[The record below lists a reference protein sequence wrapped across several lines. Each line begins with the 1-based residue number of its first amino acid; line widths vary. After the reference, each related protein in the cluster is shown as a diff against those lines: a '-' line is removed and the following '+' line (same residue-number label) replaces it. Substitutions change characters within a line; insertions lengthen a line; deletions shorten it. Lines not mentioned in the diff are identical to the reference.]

1 MMVAKTE
8 HLWEEKVDTGFLDEV
23 FAIPGGEEIRACIQ
37 CGTCSGS
44 CPMSPDMDYSPRQI
58 FAMVREGLKEPV
70 LSSNAIWLCTAC
82 YSCAVRC
89 PKNIKITDIMY
100 KLKQLS
106 LKHGLK
112 NPAEKRTPVLMD
124 EFVKTVR
131 KFGRSHERT
140 LLTHY
145 FLATGIFSAFG
156 YIGLGWRLFSRGRL
170 PIFGKRIAGFKEVRQ
185 IMDYC
190 EKKEAESNA

>member
-1 MMVAKTE
+1 MVAKTE
-8 HLWEEKVDTGFLDEV
+8 HFWEEKVDTHFLDEV
-23 FAIPGGEEIRACIQ
+23 YAIPGGKKIRACIQ

-44 CPMSPDMDYSPRQI
+44 CPMCPDMDYSPRQI
-58 FAMVREGLKEPV
+58 FAMTRAGLKESV

-89 PKNIKITDIMY
+89 PKDIKITDIMY

-106 LKHGLK
+106 IQYGLK
-112 NPAEKRTPVLMD
+112 NPTETRQPILMKN
-124 EFVKTVR
+124 FVNVVR
-131 KFGRSHERT
+131 RFGRSHERT

-145 FLATGIFSAFG
+145 FLATGIFQAMG

-170 PIFGKRIAGFKEVRQ
+170 PIFGKRIAGIKQVRQ

-190 EKKEAESNA
+190 QKKETENNA

>member
-1 MMVAKTE
+1 MVAKTE
-8 HLWEEKVDTGFLDEV
+8 HFWEENVDSLFLDEV
-23 FAIPGGEEIRACIQ
+23 YAIPGGKKIRACIQ

-44 CPMSPDMDYSPRQI
+44 CPMCPDMDYSPRQI
-58 FAMVREGLKEPV
+58 FAMTRAGLKESV

-89 PKNIKITDIMY
+89 PKDIKITDIMY

-106 LKHGLK
+106 IKYSLK
-112 NPAEKRTPVLMD
+112 NPTETRQPILMKN
-124 EFVKTVR
+124 FVSTVH

-145 FLATGIFSAFG
+145 FLATGIFQAMG
-156 YIGLGWRLFSRGRL
+156 YIGLGWRLFSKGRL
-170 PIFGKRIAGFKEVRQ
+170 PIFGKRIAGIKQVRQ

-190 EKKEAESNA
+190 QKKEAGSNA

>member
-1 MMVAKTE
+1 MVAKTE
-8 HLWEEKVDTGFLDEV
+8 HFWEEKVDTGFLDEV
-23 FAIPGGEEIRACIQ
+23 FAIPGGKKIRACIQ

-58 FAMVREGLKEPV
+58 FAMTRAGLKESV

-89 PKNIKITDIMY
+89 PKDIKITDIMY

-106 LKHGLK
+106 IKHGLK
-112 NPAEKRTPVLMD
+112 NPTEKRQPVLMKQ
-124 EFVKTVR
+124 FVNVVR
-131 KFGRSHERT
+131 RFGRSHERT

-145 FLATGIFSAFG
+145 FLATGIFSALG
-156 YIGLGWRLFSRGRL
+156 YIGLGWRLFSKGRL
-170 PIFGKRIAGFKEVRQ
+170 PIFGKRIAGIKEVRQ

-190 EKKEAESNA
+190 QKKEEVSHV